1 MKTFK
6 QFLKSDL
13 SESRFAQ
20 MLIEQE
26 IYITDAER
34 IASESKLQSDYE
46 KKRKKKKERRERDEL
61 FNRRIYNAKQLARDI
76 KVMSRLKAA
85 FNSEM
90 NRKAV

>member
-26 IYITDAER
+26 LYVSDAER
-34 IASESKLQSDYE
+34 VSSESKLQSDYE
-46 KKRKKKKERRERDEL
+46 KKRKKQRERKERDEM
-61 FNRRIYNAKQLARDI
+61 FRRKINSAIQLARDI
-76 KVMSRLKAA
+76 KDMSQLKAA

-90 NRKAV
+90 NKEHS

>member
-26 IYITDAER
+26 LYVTDAER
-34 IASESKLQSDYE
+34 VALESKLQSDYE
-46 KKRKKKKERRERDEL
+46 KKRKKQKERRER
-61 FNRRIYNAKQLARDI
+61 RD
-76 KVMSRLKAA
+76 VQTQ
-85 FNSEM
+85 NQ
-90 NRKAV
+90 